1 MATEGTKYT
10 LNCLLELDGVG
21 DTLTLLIPR
30 DANVMALKQLVYDG
44 GQLKDLQYRL
54 LDVALWK
61 VCKGRQYA
69 FRG

>member
-1 MATEGTKYT
+1 MATEGTNYK

-30 DANVMALKQLVYDG
+30 DTNVMALKQLVYDG
-44 GQLKDLQYRL
+44 GQLKALQYRL